1 VPPYHRINQ
10 EKSMPD
16 DKQRPEAYIV
26 ESRMPGST
34 EWDRTNCP
42 TANDVLRVVEDDLRS
57 GAAYIKITGLI
68 RAFGSDDMK
77 R

>member
-1 VPPYHRINQ
+1 
-10 EKSMPD
+10 MPD
-16 DKQRPEAYIV
+16 DKPEAYIV
-26 ESRMPGST
+26 EARMPGST

-42 TANDVLRVVEDDLRS
+42 TTIDVLREVEDYLRM

-77 R
+77 QV